1 MTTFKKFLVYM
12 FGGAI
17 LGMVAASLLGLS
29 FIPWYNAPG
38 SGAQSMLDSNAF
50 ARNVIQSFI
59 QGQLIG
65 AGVGSVLMLM
75 LGITLHRSSAK
86 KAAAQSALSASAG
99 PLGGSASA
107 ATKAAVKDGPA
118 PM

>member
-1 MTTFKKFLVYM
+1 VATFKKFLVYM

-17 LGMVAASLLGLS
+17 LGMVSASLLGLS

-38 SGAQSMLDSNAF
+38 SGAQSMVDSNAF
-50 ARNVIQSFI
+50 ARTVIQSFI

-65 AGVGSVLMLM
+65 AGVGAVLMLV
-75 LGITLHRSSAK
+75 LGITLHRASAK
-86 KAAAQSALSASAG
+86 KAAAQGALSSSAG
-99 PLGGSASA
+99 PVGSAVSA
-107 ATKAAVKDGPA
+107 KAPVKDTPA